1 MTAWFL
7 GSFLDSLG
15 KGANEVN
22 SWNTLEL
29 PKCQVSNSYLFRKI
43 FESLS
48 DLLDKNVQE
57 G

>member
-1 MTAWFL
+1 MTGWFL

-15 KGANEVN
+15 KGANEIN
-22 SWNTLEL
+22 SWNTLEP
-29 PKCQVSNSYLFRKI
+29 PKCQVSSSYLFRKI
-43 FESLS
+43 SESLS